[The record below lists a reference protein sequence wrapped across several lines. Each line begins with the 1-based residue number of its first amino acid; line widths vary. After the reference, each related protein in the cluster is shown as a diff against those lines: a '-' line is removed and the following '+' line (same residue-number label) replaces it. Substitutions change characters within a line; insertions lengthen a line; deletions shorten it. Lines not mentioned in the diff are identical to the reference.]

1 MFLSYQ
7 PVIQMFITF
16 GSFIILENLVQIVP
30 PFYRTINFNPCTENL
45 KIPRTGFHCIT
56 WSKKNLRSVASPR
69 HVIKIFLLL
78 QQNIFTQKTK
88 YFHFHND
95 EVSADWKKHNTW
107 LYFSKRMSQ
116 VRIKTL
122 DQVQNREAG
131 KLLYFRH
138 DVFNTGRQFA
148 FQESMQVN
156 SWSK

>member
-1 MFLSYQ
+1 MSDN
-7 PVIQMFITF
+7 I
-16 GSFIILENLVQIVP
+16 SSCRNLENLVHSSLLFIEPLTLLLQWKP
-30 PFYRTINFNPCTENL
+30 ENS
-45 KIPRTGFHCIT
+45 KNGIPLHNMTV

-88 YFHFHND
+88 YFHFHID

-122 DQVQNREAG
+122 DRVQNPEAG

-138 DVFNTGRQFA
+138 DVLNTGRQFA
-148 FQESMQVN
+148 FQESMHAN
-156 SWSK
+156 SLSK